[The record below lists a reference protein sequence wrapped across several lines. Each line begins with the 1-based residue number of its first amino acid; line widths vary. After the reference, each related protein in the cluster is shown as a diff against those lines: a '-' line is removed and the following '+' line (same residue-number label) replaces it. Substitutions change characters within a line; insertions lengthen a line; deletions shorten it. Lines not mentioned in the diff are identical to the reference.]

1 MSELNETSARTAI
14 ESVLDPIYER
24 SLGELGLVREVQ
36 VQHDPSV
43 QGPMVRATLAVHA
56 LSEEKHRELESR
68 VEAALSKAGAARM
81 DISLAFEA
89 PMRRTNADDP
99 VPDVRNV
106 ILVMSGKGGVGKS
119 TCAANLALA
128 LNRMGARVGLLDADI
143 YGPSVPTMLGVSG
156 HPHSTDGKKI
166 QPMGRFGLK
175 LMSIGF
181 LIESDKDAIIWRGPM
196 LQGALNQFL
205 ADVAWGEL
213 DYLVLDLPPGTG
225 DVALSLAQ
233 RLKTTGAVIVTTPQ
247 EVALQDVYKSV
258 SMCKKLNVEVLGVV
272 ENMSYFV
279 DPSGQRHNIFGE
291 GGGQKIADF
300 AEAPLLAQIPLDPNV
315 RQWGDD
321 GTPIVQ
327 AQPDHATSRA
337 FVQLAER
344 LSLKIALEAFERAG
358 GQRAPDTSGPR
369 RLKIV
374 R

>member
-1 MSELNETSARTAI
+1 MSELTVSEVQTALAPVI
-14 ESVLDPIYER
+14 DPIYGKP
-24 SLGELGLVREVQ
+24 LGELGLLSDIAVDDGV
-36 VQHDPSV
+36 VSLTV
-43 QGPMVRATLAVHA
+43 AVHA
-56 LSEEKHRELESR
+56 LSESKQRQLSADIQ
-68 VEAALSKAGAARM
+68 AALSTISAAR
-81 DISLAFEA
+81 ANVQFRFEA

-99 VPDVRNV
+99 VPEVRNV

-128 LNRMGARVGLLDADI
+128 LHRAGARVGLLDADI

-156 HPHSTDGKKI
+156 HPESKDGKHI
-166 QPMGRFGLK
+166 EPMTRFGMK

-205 ADVAWGEL
+205 ADVAWGQL

-233 RLKTTGAVIVTTPQ
+233 RLKTTGTVLVTTPQ
-247 EVALQDVYKSV
+247 EIALQDVYKSV
-258 SMCKKLNVEVLGVV
+258 SMCKKLNLPVLGVI

-279 DPSGQRHNIFGE
+279 DPSGLRHEIFGS

-300 AEAPLLAQIPLDPNV
+300 AQVPLLAQIPLDPSV

-327 AQPDHATSRA
+327 AAPEHPTARVFA
-337 FVQLAER
+337 ALAEQ
-344 LSLKIALEAFERAG
+344 LSLRIAQDAFARAG
-358 GQRAPDTSGPR
+358 GERAPDTEGPR
-369 RLKIV
+369 RLKIL

>member
-1 MSELNETSARTAI
+1 MTEPTQIQAALSGVI
-14 ESVLDPIYER
+14 DPIYGKT
-24 SLGELGLVREVQ
+24 LGDLGLVSDVQ
-36 VQHDPSV
+36 VSDK
-43 QGPMVRATLAVHA
+43 AVSLRVTMHA
-56 LSEEKHRELESR
+56 VSEEKQRALQGAI
-68 VEAALSKAGAARM
+68 EAALRPLGVDHVAVTFQ
-81 DISLAFEA
+81 IEA
-89 PMRRTNADDP
+89 PMRRTNAEDP
-99 VPDVRNV
+99 VPQVRNV

-128 LNRMGARVGLLDADI
+128 LHRAGARVGLLDADI

-156 HPHSTDGKKI
+156 HPHSKDGKSI
-166 QPMGRFGLK
+166 EPLTRFGMK

-205 ADVAWGEL
+205 GDVAWGAL

-225 DVALSLAQ
+225 DVALTLAQ

-258 SMCKKLNVEVLGVV
+258 SMCKKLNIPVLGVI

-279 DPSGQRHNIFGE
+279 DPSGQRHAIFGS
-291 GGGQKIADF
+291 GGGQKIAEF
-300 AEAPLLAQIPLDPNV
+300 AGAPLLAQIPLDPSV

-327 AQPDHATSRA
+327 AAPEHVTSRA
-337 FVQLAER
+337 FTQLAEA
-344 LSLKIALEAFERAG
+344 LSLRIARDAFERAG
-358 GQRAPDTSGPR
+358 GERAPDTEGPR
-369 RLKIV
+369 RLKIL

>member
-1 MSELNETSARTAI
+1 MTELTESRAQTALQGVI
-14 ESVLDPIYER
+14 DPVYGKP
-24 SLGELGLVREVQ
+24 LGQLGLISDLSVREGTVALCVTMHAISESAQ
-36 VQHDPSV
+36 KQLN
-43 QGPMVRATLAVHA
+43 TAVETA
-56 LSEEKHRELESR
+56 LMQ
-68 VEAALSKAGAARM
+68 AGATRV
-81 DISLAFEA
+81 DVRFRIEA

-99 VPDVRNV
+99 VPQVRNV
-106 ILVMSGKGGVGKS
+106 LLVMSGKGGVGKS

-128 LNRMGARVGLLDADI
+128 LHRGGARVGLLDADV

-156 HPHSTDGKKI
+156 HPHSKDGKSI
-166 QPMGRFGLK
+166 EPLTRFGMK

-181 LIESDKDAIIWRGPM
+181 LVESDKDAIIWRGPM
-196 LQGALNQFL
+196 LTGALNQFL

-233 RLKTTGAVIVTTPQ
+233 RLKTTGALIVTTPQ

-258 SMCKKLNVEVLGVV
+258 SMCKKLNIPMLGVI

-279 DPSGQRHNIFGE
+279 DPTGQRHTIFGS

-300 AEAPLLAQIPLDPNV
+300 AEVPLLAQVPLDPAV

-327 AQPDHATSRA
+327 AEPDHPTARA
-337 FVQLAER
+337 FMALAEE
-344 LSLKIALEAFERAG
+344 LSLRIAKDAFERAG
-358 GQRAPDTSGPR
+358 GERAPDTEGPR
-369 RLKIV
+369 RLKIL

>member
-1 MSELNETSARTAI
+1 MSKATPELSEASAKAAVDAVI
-14 ESVLDPIYER
+14 DPIYGKP
-24 SLGELGLVREVQ
+24 LGGLGLVK
-36 VQHDPSV
+36 SIAV
-43 QGPMVRATLAVHA
+43 QGHTAIAVLTVNA
-56 LSEEKHRELESR
+56 LSEEKQRQLGSAI
-68 VEAALSKAGAARM
+68 EAALKAAGAERA
-81 DISLAFEA
+81 DVTLEFEA

-99 VPDVRNV
+99 VPEARNI

-119 TCAANLALA
+119 TCAANVALA
-128 LNRMGARVGLLDADI
+128 LHRKGARVGLLDADI

-156 HPHSTDGKKI
+156 HPHSKDGKRI
-166 QPMGRFGLK
+166 EPMTRFGMK

-225 DVALSLAQ
+225 DVALTLAQ

-247 EVALQDVYKSV
+247 EIALQDVYKSV
-258 SMCKKLNVEVLGVV
+258 SMCKKLNIPILGVV

-291 GGGQKIADF
+291 GGGTKIAEF

-327 AQPDHATSRA
+327 AAPEHPSARA
-337 FVQLAER
+337 FASLAEA
-344 LSLKIALEAFERAG
+344 LSLRIALDAFERAG
-358 GQRAPDTSGPR
+358 HRAPDTEGPR
-369 RLKIV
+369 RLKIL

>member
-1 MSELNETSARTAI
+1 VATPLTSESAQAALQTVI
-14 ESVLDPIYER
+14 DPVYDK
-24 SLGELGLVREVQ
+24 SLTELGLVSDLEIDGSNVSLTLT
-36 VQHDPSV
+36 QH
-43 QGPMVRATLAVHA
+43 AVSESNHKA
-56 LSEEKHRELESR
+56 LNAAIES
-68 VEAALSKAGAARM
+68 ALRQAGAERV
-81 DISLAFEA
+81 DVEIKLEA

-99 VPDVRNV
+99 VPQVRNI

-128 LNRMGARVGLLDADI
+128 LLRGGARVGLLDADI

-156 HPHSTDGKKI
+156 HPHSKDGKHI
-166 QPMGRFGLK
+166 EPLSRFGMK

-181 LIESDKDAIIWRGPM
+181 LTENNKDAIIWRGPM

-213 DYLVLDLPPGTG
+213 DFLVLDLPPGTG

-233 RLKTTGAVIVTTPQ
+233 RLKSTGALIVTTPQ
-247 EVALQDVYKSV
+247 EIALQDVYKSV
-258 SMCKKLNVEVLGVV
+258 SMCKKLNIPLLGVV

-279 DPSGQRHNIFGE
+279 DPSGQRHDIFGT
-291 GGGQKIADF
+291 GGGAKIAEF
-300 AEAPLLAQIPLDPNV
+300 AEAPLLAQIPLEPSV

-327 AQPDHATSRA
+327 AAPDHPVSRA
-337 FVQLAER
+337 FTQLAEQ
-344 LSLKIALEAFERAG
+344 LSLRIARDAFERAG
-358 GQRAPDTSGPR
+358 GERAPDTEGPR
-369 RLKIV
+369 RLKIL

>member
-1 MSELNETSARTAI
+1 MD
-14 ESVLDPIYER
+14 V
-24 SLGELGLVREVQ
+24 GLQ
-36 VQHDPSV
+36 
-43 QGPMVRATLAVHA
+43 
-56 LSEEKHRELESR
+56 
-68 VEAALSKAGAARM
+68 
-81 DISLAFEA
+81 FEA

-99 VPDVRNV
+99 VPGVRNV

-119 TCAANLALA
+119 TCATNLALA

-143 YGPSVPTMLGVSG
+143 YGPSIPTMLGVSG
-156 HPHSTDGKKI
+156 HPHSTDGKQI

-213 DYLVLDLPPGTG
+213 DYLILDLPPGTG
-225 DVALSLAQ
+225 DVALSLMQ
-233 RLKTTGAVIVTTPQ
+233 RLKTTGAVVVTTPQ

-258 SMCKKLNVEVLGVV
+258 SMCKKLNVQVLGVV

-279 DPSGQRHNIFGE
+279 DPSGLRHHIFGE

-300 AEAPLLAQIPLDPNV
+300 AGAPLLAQIPLDSSV

-327 AQPDHATSRA
+327 AMPDHVSSRG
-337 FVQLAER
+337 FVELAER